1 MSRWLTLGV
10 FSLAGVAAFAGVTGC
25 GTPALETGYQP
36 RRLGDSPAVRKAYY
50 VNRFDPR
57 AREAEQERETEF
69 RARRPN
75 Y

>member
-1 MSRWLTLGV
+1 MSRWLKRGV
-10 FSLAGVAAFAGVTGC
+10 LSLAGAAVCAAAGGC
-25 GTPALETGYQP
+25 GSATLETGYVP

-50 VNRFDPR
+50 VSRFDPR
-57 AREAEQERETEF
+57 AREADQERETEF